1 MFLSCAI
8 AAPSAGIQGAGGKK
22 NVPDSSVSLQKKMRD
37 DTRIV
42 MSRGESSS
50 SITKSGQQ
58 EELWVWEQK
67 KAKVKEDVDAQVRW
81 EMEVRI
87 PEFAL
92 PFSGS

>member
-8 AAPSAGIQGAGGKK
+8 AAPSAGIQGVGGKK

-42 MSRGESSS
+42 MSRGESSC

-67 KAKVKEDVDAQVRW
+67 EAKVKEDVDAQVRW